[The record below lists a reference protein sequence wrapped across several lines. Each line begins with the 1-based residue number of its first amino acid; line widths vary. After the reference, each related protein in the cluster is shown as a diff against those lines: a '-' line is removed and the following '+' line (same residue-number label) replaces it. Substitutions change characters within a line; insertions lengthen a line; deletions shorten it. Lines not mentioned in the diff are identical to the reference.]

1 MGRVGLGRPGAWVF
15 AMTSIEPGQLID
27 GKFRVERVLGEG
39 GMGVVVLARHVELD
53 QRVAIKLLKDGVLDG
68 DETVQR
74 FMREARAL
82 ARLGGDHVVRVSDIG
97 RLPSGTP
104 YMVMEYLEGEDLSAI
119 LRRRGPLPAEEVA
132 DTLIQAC
139 AGLAAAH
146 ASGLVHRDLK
156 PANLFRARQ
165 PDGTT
170 QVKVLD
176 FGIAK
181 FLGGTRLTAEF
192 TVLGSPRYMSPEQLR
207 TPRDVDARADIWAL
221 GAIGY
226 RLLTDKPPFEA
237 QGLEDL
243 MDAMLAGKRVPL
255 ATARSD
261 LPSSLV
267 DAVERCLSLE
277 RGARFESVV
286 DLARA
291 LAEAGPPGARE
302 LAERI
307 AKTSTPPPAP
317 SEPPPAATVP
327 FAAVPEPPPPLRP
340 TLEPTLD
347 DPPRSEP
354 VQSLPPPRRTP
365 RWAVAL
371 GALILLGVA
380 VVVLVLSG
388 LLGAGV
394 GFLVG
399 SEQREIRRSHDAKHI
414 DPVPIVADATR
425 LAREVEA
432 GAALV
437 SIEADPVRG
446 GWVDVSASGFVYF
459 AFQYGL
465 DGGKSGWVEV
475 MVEERGLST
484 FRHSIPPHGTPV
496 PAPACS
502 LRDAW
507 KSVVQSGVPEGATLS
522 FEYRARPNGATWR
535 AEATGR
541 PDLLR
546 EVDGASCK
554 VVPGNP

>member
-1 MGRVGLGRPGAWVF
+1 
-15 AMTSIEPGQLID
+15 MTSIEPGQLID
-27 GKFRVERVLGEG
+27 EKFRVERVLGQG
-39 GMGVVVLARHVELD
+39 GMGVVVMARHVELD
-53 QRVAIKLLKDGVLDG
+53 QPVAIKLLKEGVLDG
-68 DETVQR
+68 DEAVQR

-104 YMVMEYLEGEDLSAI
+104 YMVMEYLEGEDLSAV
-119 LRRRGPLPAEEVA
+119 LRQRGALPAEEVA
-132 DTLIQAC
+132 DALIQAC
-139 AGLAAAH
+139 AGLAGAH
-146 ASGLVHRDLK
+146 ATGLVHRDLK

-170 QVKVLD
+170 LIKVLD

-181 FLGGTRLTAEF
+181 SLGGTRLTAEF
-192 TVLGSPRYMSPEQLR
+192 AVLGSPRYMSPEQLR

-226 RLLTDKPPFEA
+226 RLLTDKPPFEGE
-237 QGLEDL
+237 GLDGL
-243 MDAMLAGKRVPL
+243 MDAMLTGRRTPL
-255 ATARSD
+255 RALHTD
-261 LPSSLV
+261 LPGALV
-267 DAVERCLSLE
+267 DAIERCLSVE
-277 RGARFESVV
+277 REARFGSVAE
-286 DLARA
+286 LARA
-291 LAEAGPPGARE
+291 LAAAGPPGSKER
-302 LAERI
+302 AERI
-307 AKTSTPPPAP
+307 ATSSTPPPAA

-327 FAAVPEPPPPLRP
+327 FAAVPEPAPATARP

-347 DPPRSEP
+347 DPSRSERPRS
-354 VQSLPPPRRTP
+354 SPPPARLP
-365 RWAVAL
+365 RWAFAL
-371 GALILLGVA
+371 GALIVLGVA

-394 GFLVG
+394 GFVVG
-399 SEQREIRRSHDAKHI
+399 AEQREIPRSHDAKHI

-425 LAREVEA
+425 LAREVEP
-432 GAALV
+432 GAELV
-437 SIEADPVRG
+437 SIEADPVRA

-507 KSVVQSGVPEGATLS
+507 KAVVQSGVPEGTTLS

-535 AEATGR
+535 AEAAGR

-554 VVPGNP
+554 VVAVHH